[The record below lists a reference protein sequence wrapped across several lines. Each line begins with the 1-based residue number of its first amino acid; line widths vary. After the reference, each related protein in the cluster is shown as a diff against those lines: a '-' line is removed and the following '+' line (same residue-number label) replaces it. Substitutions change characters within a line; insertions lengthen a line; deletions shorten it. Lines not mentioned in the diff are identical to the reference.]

1 MPTQQ
6 PVIQPEKLSDRQQ
19 PQRQSAKN
27 DLTRIREATQH
38 VQLAAIGEILHQD
51 FEVPQQKIE
60 AALAEQEQSGE
71 RLGQI
76 LIKMK
81 ALDSVTLAKALATQF
96 ELSYLETFPEESVT
110 EDLLDLIPIG
120 FAKEYRIYPLSR
132 PNGRLQVA
140 VADPLDTRPLNDLS
154 TLTRE
159 DIEPCVATP
168 EEILRAINRGYEK
181 QAGETNEVIEE
192 IEEKTGGD
200 LVRDFEPADLIDAS
214 DEAPII
220 RFVNSLITQG
230 YKERASDIHIEP
242 FERDMVVRYRIDG
255 ILYEVLHP
263 PLKAHAGITSRIKIM
278 AQLNIAEK
286 RLPQDGRFRV
296 RVAGRDIDIRVS
308 TLPTAFGERVVLRLL
323 DKASSVLSLEE
334 IGLGSS
340 LLRRVRRDDQEKPRH
355 FPGDRA
361 DRLRKTTTLYAAL
374 NSLNNREKNIITVED
389 PIEYQLSG
397 VGQIQVNPK
406 INLTFANGLRSILRQ
421 DPDIIMVGEI
431 RDRETAEI
439 AVQSALTGHMVFST
453 LHTNDAAGALTRLV
467 EMGIEPFLAAS
478 SIVGILAQRL
488 VRRICPHCKE
498 AFTPPAELL
507 DQLGDE
513 YALPANPLFYRGR
526 GCARC
531 MNIGYWGRGGIYEL
545 LRIDETVRDLL
556 LQNKD
561 AATIK
566 QAAMRRGMQSLRAA
580 GVARALQGETSLEEI
595 LRVTQEEV

>member
-1 MPTQQ
+1 MHNW
-6 PVIQPEKLSDRQQ
+6 R
-19 PQRQSAKN
+19 R
-27 DLTRIREATQH
+27 
-38 VQLAAIGEILHQD
+38 IGEILQQD
-51 FEVPQQKIE
+51 FEVSQQRID
-60 AALAEQEQSGE
+60 AVLMEQPQSGE
-71 RLGQI
+71 RLGQ
-76 LIKMK
+76 LLLKAK
-81 ALDSVTLAKALATQF
+81 ALDSLTLAKALAVQF
-96 ELSYLETFPEESVT
+96 ELSCLETIAEESAT

-120 FAKEYRIYPLSR
+120 FAKDYRIYPLSR
-132 PNGRLQVA
+132 QNGRLQVA
-140 VADPLDTRPLNDLS
+140 VADPLDSRPLNDLS
-154 TLTRE
+154 TLTGE
-159 DIEPCVATP
+159 DIEPCIATP

-181 QAGETNEVIEE
+181 QAGDSSVVIEE
-192 IEEKTGGD
+192 IEEKTAGD
-200 LVRDFEPADLIDAS
+200 LVRDLEPTDLIDAS

-242 FERDMVVRYRIDG
+242 FERDLVVRYRIDG
-255 ILYEVLHP
+255 ILYEVLQP
-263 PLKAHAGITSRIKIM
+263 PLKAHSGIVSRIKIM

-308 TLPTAFGERVVLRLL
+308 TLPTSFGERVVLRLL
-323 DKASSVLSLEE
+323 DKASSILSLEQ

-340 LLRRVRRDDQEKPRH
+340 LLQQFEGMINKNHGIFLVTGPT
-355 FPGDRA
+355 GSG
-361 DRLRKTTTLYAAL
+361 KTTTLYAAL
-374 NSLNNREKNIITVED
+374 TRLNNREKNIITVED
-389 PIEYQLSG
+389 PVEYQLPG

-406 INLTFANGLRSILRQ
+406 IDLTFANGLRSILRQ

-453 LHTNDAAGALTRLV
+453 LHTNNAAGALTRLV

-488 VRRICPHCKE
+488 VRKICPHCKE
-498 AFTPPAELL
+498 TTTPPVELL

-513 YALPANPLFYRGR
+513 CTLPAIPQFYQGR
-526 GCARC
+526 GCSRC
-531 MNIGYWGRGGIYEL
+531 MNIGYWGRSGIYEL
-545 LRIDETVRDLL
+545 LHIDETVRELL
-556 LQNKD
+556 LQDKD

-566 QAAMRRGMQSLRAA
+566 QAAIKRGMQSLRSA
-580 GVARALQGETSLEEI
+580 GVAQALEGVTTLEEI

>member
-1 MPTQQ
+1 MHNW
-6 PVIQPEKLSDRQQ
+6 R
-19 PQRQSAKN
+19 R
-27 DLTRIREATQH
+27 
-38 VQLAAIGEILHQD
+38 IGEILQQD
-51 FEVPQQKIE
+51 FEVAQQRID
-60 AALAEQEQSGE
+60 AALTEQEQSGD

-76 LIKMK
+76 LIKK
-81 ALDSVTLAKALATQF
+81 QALDSVTLAKALASQF
-96 ELSYLETFPEESVT
+96 ELSCLETIPEESAV

-132 PNGRLQVA
+132 HEGRLQVA
-140 VADPLDTRPLNDLS
+140 VADPMDSRPLNDLN
-154 TLTRE
+154 TLTGE

-181 QAGETNEVIEE
+181 QAGDSSEMIEE
-192 IEEKTGGD
+192 IEEKTAGD
-200 LVRDFEPADLIDAS
+200 LVRDLEPADLIDAS

-242 FERDMVVRYRIDG
+242 FERDLVVRYRIDG
-255 ILYEVLHP
+255 ILYEVLRP
-263 PLKAHAGITSRIKIM
+263 PLKAHSGIVSRIKIM
-278 AQLNIAEK
+278 SQLNIAEK

-308 TLPTAFGERVVLRLL
+308 SLPTAFGERVVLRLL
-323 DKASSVLSLEE
+323 DKTSNILSLEE
-334 IGLGSS
+334 IGLGST
-340 LLRRVRRDDQEKPRH
+340 LLKQFEGMINKNHGIFLVTGPT
-355 FPGDRA
+355 GSG
-361 DRLRKTTTLYAAL
+361 KTTTLYAAL
-374 NSLNNREKNIITVED
+374 TRLNSREKNIITVED
-389 PIEYQLSG
+389 PIEYQLPG

-406 INLTFANGLRSILRQ
+406 IDLTFANGLRSILRQ

-453 LHTNDAAGALTRLV
+453 LHTNNAAGALTRLV

-488 VRRICPHCKE
+488 VRKICPHCKE
-498 AFTPPAELL
+498 AVSPPTELL

-513 YALPANPLFYRGR
+513 CTLPANPQFYQGR
-526 GCARC
+526 GCSRC
-531 MNIGYWGRGGIYEL
+531 MNIGYWGRSGIYEL
-545 LRIDETVRDLL
+545 LPIDETVRELL
-556 LQNKD
+556 LQDKD

-566 QAAMRRGMQSLRAA
+566 QAALKKGMQSLRSA
-580 GVARALQGETSLEEI
+580 GVAQALEGVTSLEEI